1 MQAVAFKTK
10 IENDV
15 IRIPREYF
23 GKIPAVAIVTI
34 SEFAQTENDSWED
47 MLSNMRNA
55 KKIQNFKI
63 YSKDE
68 INER

>member
-15 IRIPREYF
+15 IHIPMEYC
-23 GKIPAVAIVTI
+23 GKIPTVAIVTI
-34 SEFAQTENDSWED
+34 SEFAQTDDDSWD
-47 MLSNMRNA
+47 NMLSNMKKA
-55 KKIQNFKI
+55 KKIKNFKI
-63 YSKDE
+63 YSKNE